1 LFTHLEIFSLYQS
14 KENKLSKVTAK
25 FSLVL
30 SSKLLISIV
39 RKCSPLVSKSM
50 SCTIK
55 QNLGKING
63 RLRAVRKTRKLNN
76 PSRIKYEIFKI
87 ISGRQST

>member
-1 LFTHLEIFSLYQS
+1 LP
-14 KENKLSKVTAK
+14 KVIAK
-25 FSLVL
+25 FSIVL
-30 SSKLLISIV
+30 SSKLLIYVV
-39 RKCSPLVSKSM
+39 RKCSPLVAKSM

-63 RLRAVRKTRKLNN
+63 TLRTVRKTRKPNN